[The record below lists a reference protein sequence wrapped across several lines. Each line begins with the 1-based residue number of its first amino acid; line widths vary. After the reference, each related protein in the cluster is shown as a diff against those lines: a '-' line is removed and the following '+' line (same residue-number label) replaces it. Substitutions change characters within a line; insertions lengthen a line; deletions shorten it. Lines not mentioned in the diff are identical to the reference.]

1 MNSSLALLEQAT
13 QAILKRG
20 VNKPPGDE
28 LVAALLAL
36 EKEARYEKSSHCFR
50 DLVGTWRLCFITGTK
65 KARNRAG
72 IVLGAG
78 RYLFPGIK
86 IEIRFQETIPDQGE
100 IDNIVQ
106 VGTVRLSVKGPAKF
120 LSKKNLLA
128 FDFTQLRVQILG
140 MTLYNGYIR
149 GGKASEESFYQKS
162 IGQQAFFAYFV
173 INPQILAARGRGGGL
188 ALWGKSNA

>member
-1 MNSSLALLEQAT
+1 MNSSLALLEQAA
-13 QAILKRG
+13 QAILQRG
-20 VNKPPGDE
+20 VSKPPGDK
-28 LVAALLAL
+28 LVTALLAL
-36 EKEARYEKSSHCFR
+36 EKEARYDKSSHCFR
-50 DLVGTWRLCFITGTK
+50 ELVGNWRLCFITGTK

-86 IEIRFQETIPDQGE
+86 IEIRFQETTQDQGE
-100 IDNIVQ
+100 IENIVQ

-128 FDFTQLRVQILG
+128 FDFTQMRVQILG
-140 MTLYNGYIR
+140 ISLYNGYIR
-149 GGKASEESFYQKS
+149 GGKTSEENFFQKR

-173 INPQILAARGRGGGL
+173 INPQILAARGKGGGL
-188 ALWGKSNA
+188 ALWAKTNP

>member
-1 MNSSLALLEQAT
+1 MNSSLALFEQTA

-20 VNKPPGDE
+20 VSKPPKDE
-28 LVAALLAL
+28 LVTALLAL
-36 EKEARYEKSSHCFR
+36 EKKARYEKSSHCFR
-50 DLVGTWRLCFITGTK
+50 DLVGSWRLCFVTGTK
-65 KARNRAG
+65 KAKNRAG

-86 IEIRFQETIPDQGE
+86 IEIRFQETGVDQGQ

-106 VGTVRLSVKGPAKF
+106 VGTVRLSVSGPAKF

-128 FDFTQLRVQILG
+128 FDFTQMRVQILG

-149 GGKASEESFYQKS
+149 GGKVSEESFYQKR
-162 IGQQAFFAYFV
+162 IAQQAFFAFFV
-173 INPQILAARGRGGGL
+173 INPQILAARGREGGI
-188 ALWGKSNA
+188 ALWAKSNA

>member
-1 MNSSLALLEQAT
+1 
-13 QAILKRG
+13 
-20 VNKPPGDE
+20 
-28 LVAALLAL
+28 
-36 EKEARYEKSSHCFR
+36 
-50 DLVGTWRLCFITGTK
+50 
-65 KARNRAG
+65 
-72 IVLGAG
+72 
-78 RYLFPGIK
+78 
-86 IEIRFQETIPDQGE
+86 
-100 IDNIVQ
+100 
-106 VGTVRLSVKGPAKF
+106 
-120 LSKKNLLA
+120 LLA

>member
-1 MNSSLALLEQAT
+1 MNPSLALLEQAT
-13 QAILKRG
+13 QAILQRG

-36 EKEARYEKSSHCFR
+36 EKEARYDKSSHCFR
-50 DLVGTWRLCFITGTK
+50 ELVGNWRLCFITGTK

-78 RYLFPGIK
+78 KYLFPGIK
-86 IEIRFQETIPDQGE
+86 IEIRFQETTQDQGE
-100 IDNIVQ
+100 IENIVQ

-128 FDFTQLRVQILG
+128 FDFTQMRVQLLG
-140 MTLYNGYIR
+140 ITLYDGYIR
-149 GGKASEESFYQKS
+149 GGKTSEENFFQKR

-173 INPQILAARGRGGGL
+173 INPQILAARGKGGGL
-188 ALWGKSNA
+188 ALWAKSNP